1 MQRKNETRDAGFE
14 KSLMENQQ
22 LKPITLL
29 GAGSW
34 GTALALYLARRGQT
48 VRVWSIDSSEIEA
61 MLHDRANQRFM
72 PGFSLPESIHPIS
85 NLAEAVQDVDDI
97 LMVVPS
103 IGFRNTLN
111 LLKPHLHAHSRII
124 CASKG
129 LDAETGQLL
138 GDVTEEVL
146 GKKYPFAVLS
156 GPSFAREVAAG
167 LPCAVVIASHHPNFL
182 TDLSQRF
189 NSSIFR
195 IYTSEDVIGVEVGGV
210 TKNVIAI
217 ATGISDGMEL
227 GSNARSALITRG
239 LAEIIRLATKL
250 GGKLETCVGL
260 SGLGDLILTCS
271 DNQSRNR
278 RLGLALGK
286 GQDIIQAER
295 EIGQVVEGK
304 RNAELISKLAQQQ
317 GIEMPICETIW
328 QILQNKLSAKEAID
342 ILLSRT
348 SKNELDV

>member
-1 MQRKNETRDAGFE
+1 
-14 KSLMENQQ
+14 MESQQ
-22 LKPITLL
+22 LKPITIL

-48 VRVWSIDSSEIEA
+48 VRMWSIEKSEIDA
-61 MLHDRANQRFM
+61 MLSERTNNRFM
-72 PGFSLPESIHPIS
+72 PGFSLPDTIHPTA
-85 NLAEAVQDVDDI
+85 NLAEAVKDVDDVI
-97 LMVVPS
+97 VVVPS
-103 IGFRNTLN
+103 AGFRHTLT
-111 LLKPHLHAHSRII
+111 LLKPLIGTNVRIT
-124 CASKG
+124 CAAKG
-129 LDAETGQLL
+129 LDTETGQLL
-138 GDVTEEVL
+138 GNVAEEIM
-146 GKKYPFAVLS
+146 GKERQFAVLS

-167 LPCAVVIASHHPNFL
+167 LPCAVVIASHHLILLN
-182 TDLSQRF
+182 DLKQRF

-195 IYTSEDVIGVEVGGV
+195 IYTSDDVIGVEIGGV

-239 LAEIIRLATKL
+239 LAEIIRLGTAL
-250 GGKLETCVGL
+250 GGKLETFVGL

-278 RLGLALGK
+278 RLGLAIGK
-286 GQDIIQAER
+286 DGDIHEAER

-304 RNAELISKLAQQQ
+304 RNAELVFKLAEQH
-317 GIEMPICETIW
+317 GIDMPICETIW
-328 QILQNKLSAKEAID
+328 QILQGKLVAKEAID

-348 SKNELDV
+348 SKSELSV